1 MQNFGWLDLG
11 NPPVR
16 NGPPLFTDSVR
27 VMTVSGKLRRPKRG
41 QGVIEYS
48 GALVIAAVIV
58 AAGLIIVPPN
68 FAGMVNMILSTMGEY
83 LTSQLS

>member
-1 MQNFGWLDLG
+1 M
-11 NPPVR
+11 
-16 NGPPLFTDSVR
+16 
-27 VMTVSGKLRRPKRG
+27 SGKLRRTKRG

-58 AAGLIIVPPN
+58 SAGLVIVPPS
-68 FAGMVNMILSTMGEY
+68 FAGLVNMILSSMGEY